1 MPACQPCTC
10 HTPLPT
16 GPSTMRCPVHTCTT
30 TLHALPLASS
40 NAGPGSQADCHRAR
54 HGDTACRR
62 PIQPGTTLTQM
73 HTSTKT
79 HNATRRQ
86 TRHASQ
92 SISDAHVPPCFF
104 LDAAGL
110 PPQNACPTPSQVT
123 QPASTATA
131 CHLSKC
137 CCFGLRNAPIYANG
151 LPSSTAAGGG
161 AAATQPEGGVP
172 GAAMPHCCW
181 WPHCCCCC
189 AWG

>member
-1 MPACQPCTC
+1 MIRRDGRGDTLPQPALATHQTVRSCQHMHTPLNYDPVSHNTRHAALTPTRCTNKGSTHTMPACQPCTC

-54 HGDTACRR
+54 HGDTACHR

-86 TRHASQ
+86 TRPASQ
-92 SISDAHVPPCFF
+92 SISDAHVPTCWTL
-104 LDAAGL
+104 LDCRHKTLA
-110 PPQNACPTPSQVT
+110 PPHP
-123 QPASTATA
+123 
-131 CHLSKC
+131 
-137 CCFGLRNAPIYANG
+137 R
-151 LPSSTAAGGG
+151 
-161 AAATQPEGGVP
+161 
-172 GAAMPHCCW
+172 
-181 WPHCCCCC
+181 
-189 AWG
+189 